1 MKMKRKRA
9 HMAVTQ
15 LPSGFDILLV
25 EADFLSGT
33 PHTLT
38 IGLSRRCFSSGGHKK
53 PSLCRKPEE
62 PTT

>member
-1 MKMKRKRA
+1 
-9 HMAVTQ
+9 MAVTQ